1 MSSRWVKAAMLRE
14 LWASD
19 APEEPLSPPV
29 PPGLRDRRATNK
41 NQKSKIMLNVTIVS
55 RTALMK
61 YLASVGLLMTALL
74 GALVSQTASAAPQ
87 LGGISSTDLTN
98 QAQTSTQN
106 RTNRQI
112 HIAVIGEVT
121 IQGAY
126 FLPDSAPSDER
137 FTESQ
142 SLATV
147 TKALQA
153 AGGIT
158 PHADIRRVQIRR
170 QAADGS
176 KQTSAGDLWKYLS
189 KEDLSQDIRLY
200 NGDVVVVPFAE

>member
-1 MSSRWVKAAMLRE
+1 MS
-14 LWASD
+14 
-19 APEEPLSPPV
+19 
-29 PPGLRDRRATNK
+29 
-41 NQKSKIMLNVTIVS
+41 NVTIVS

-126 FLPDSAPSDER
+126 FLPDSAPSDED
-137 FTESQ
+137 FTESG

-158 PHADIRRVQIRR
+158 PHADVRRVQIRR

-176 KQTSAGDLWKYLS
+176 KQTIDVDLWKYLS

>member
-1 MSSRWVKAAMLRE
+1 MLRE
-14 LWASD
+14 FWASD
-19 APEEPLSPPV
+19 APEEPL
-29 PPGLRDRRATNK
+29 RDRRSTNK
-41 NQKSKIMLNVTIVS
+41 NQKSKIMLNVIIVS

-87 LGGISSTDLTN
+87 LAGISSTDLTN

-106 RTNRQI
+106 PTNRQI

-121 IQGAY
+121 IPGAY
-126 FLPDSAPSDER
+126 FLPDSAPSDELV
-137 FTESQ
+137 TESQ

-158 PHADIRRVQIRR
+158 VHANVRRVQIRR
-170 QAADGS
+170 QAANGS
-176 KQTSAGDLWKYLS
+176 KQTIDVDLWKYLS
-189 KEDLSQDIRLY
+189 KQDLSQDIRLY
-200 NGDVVVVPFAE
+200 NGDVVVVPPVE